1 MWTLFDYVID
11 KHLRDGIRQ
20 VWGKS
25 AFSTGLLHVQ
35 SSIYCRECLRVYKK
49 HTQKGLIGYFILDI
63 DNTIILI
70 LILIYYNL
78 LCLSSTNNP
87 RDEGR
92 PADTSPV
99 TNRLHVENDWR
110 DPAGRINCALFVV
123 YCLDIIYT
131 LFKFK
136 SSTSLVSFH

>member
-1 MWTLFDYVID
+1 ME
-11 KHLRDGIRQ
+11 
-20 VWGKS
+20 S
-25 AFSTGLLHVQ
+25 AKCGGNLHFPPDSCMSSLGTILQRMSTNT
-35 SSIYCRECLRVYKK
+35 RN
-49 HTQKGLIGYFILDI
+49 TQRGLIGYFIFYTNTSLDI
-63 DNTIILI
+63 DNTI
-70 LILIYYNL
+70 IYYNL